1 MLGFFR
7 RAILAEAQ
15 VLACWRELACS
26 TSLPSSYKKVIP
38 CISRIDEKGTVT
50 SQFEQKQA

>member
-26 TSLPSSYKKVIP
+26 TSPSSYKKVIP